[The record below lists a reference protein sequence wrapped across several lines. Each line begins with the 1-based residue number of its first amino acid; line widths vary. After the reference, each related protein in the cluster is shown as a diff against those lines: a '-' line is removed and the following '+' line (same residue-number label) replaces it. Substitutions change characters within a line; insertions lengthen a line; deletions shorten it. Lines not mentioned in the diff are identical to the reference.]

1 MKVLRAIGAF
11 FAKIG
16 RWIANTAW
24 IQPLLIVGG
33 IFAVIF
39 SIPYIKTAIENAQ
52 IDNTDYD
59 YEYYKSFS
67 LNLEEGNR
75 ADKLLGYLENE
86 EFDKINSEFGKKF
99 FLAFVQEECAY
110 CKEGVE
116 GFKDFGANFNSWKSD
131 EGWAADEKFSLFTIL
146 VDTKDSNDDK
156 KYLAQELISEH
167 VQFFDELAAKF
178 ETNSNYALYKNASS
192 QTSGYETKLN
202 NIANSASK
210 SEDIEGIDTPFML
223 MYDYSKYEEDYFNC
237 SGVTA
242 VVFNYVD
249 LVTAAKEYSE
259 TNKATKGFTLR
270 DCWGYRNL
278 FDLNYND

>member
-1 MKVLRAIGAF
+1 MKVLRAIGGF

-86 EFDKINSEFGKKF
+86 EFDKINTRSIIKKERD
-99 FLAFVQEECAY
+99 LAF
-110 CKEGVE
+110 
-116 GFKDFGANFNSWKSD
+116 
-131 EGWAADEKFSLFTIL
+131 EKFLIL
-146 VDTKDSNDDK
+146 LKNNQKQYLKEYKQSKPWTEFFYDDEYVPRIKQLNDTLTEKMEKQNKLKTYEEPIINKEEIENDTK
-156 KYLAQELISEH
+156 EVE
-167 VQFFDELAAKF
+167 E
-178 ETNSNYALYKNASS
+178 LYKKMINIPCPIHPHKR
-192 QTSGYETKLN
+192 ENIKL
-202 NIANSASK
+202 
-210 SEDIEGIDTPFML
+210 EDL
-223 MYDYSKYEEDYFNC
+223 FN
-237 SGVTA
+237 
-242 VVFNYVD
+242 F
-249 LVTAAKEYSE
+249 LE
-259 TNKATKGFTLR
+259 
-270 DCWGYRNL
+270 
-278 FDLNYND
+278 